1 MYPLGMWSKQI
12 SSEHSLFDLS
22 QRLWLNRDPLK
33 NCDSFSQWSSVLQ
46 PGSKNMQI
54 WKQNF
59 EYMNNSICQLNSKNE
74 YVFHTFHTWYQWW
87 PVYWHPFLGCIIIGF
102 ETNDRLLL
110 MMPIISVIIPG
121 VTNKMSSHSNL
132 ICGFITSSDSCDD
145 VTICVF
151 SKSCRAE
158 SLQTKSSFP
167 TFLGHFAIIICTTPT
182 IP

>member
-1 MYPLGMWSKQI
+1 MWSKQI
-12 SSEHSLFDLS
+12 PSEHSLFDLS
-22 QRLWLNRDPLK
+22 QRLWLNRDPFT
-33 NCDSFSQWSSVLQ
+33 NCDSFSQWSSILQ
-46 PGSKNMQI
+46 PGSNKMLFKFI
-54 WKQNF
+54 SKGLARH
-59 EYMNNSICQLNSKNE
+59 MTIKLKNE
-74 YVFHTFHTWYQWW
+74 YIFHTFHTWYQWW
-87 PVYWHPFLGCIIIGF
+87 PVYWHPFLGCIIIGC
-102 ETNDRLLL
+102 ETNYRLLL

-121 VTNKMSSHSNL
+121 VTNEMSRHSNL
-132 ICGFITSSDSCDD
+132 IRSLIAGSNSCDD